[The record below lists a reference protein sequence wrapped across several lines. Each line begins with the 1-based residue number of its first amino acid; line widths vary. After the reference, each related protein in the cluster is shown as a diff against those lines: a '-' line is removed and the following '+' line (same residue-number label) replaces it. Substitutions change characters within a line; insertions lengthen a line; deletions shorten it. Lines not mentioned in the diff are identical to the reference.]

1 MVKERECLSMFMPAL
16 RHLKI
21 EGISSFGAKS
31 FDRFQSGLLAF
42 ASMLP
47 RTPVLA
53 SSVEDGLSAYI
64 SVQEVAYQPMIS
76 VPGGDMDLSCNCTNR
91 FVLSAAFSCE
101 TFQLR
106 TFS

>member
-1 MVKERECLSMFMPAL
+1 MVKALKYQPMFMPAP

-21 EGISSFGAKS
+21 EGISNFGAKS

-42 ASMLP
+42 AYMLP

-64 SVQEVAYQPMIS
+64 SMQQIAYQPMIS
-76 VPGGDMDLSCNCTNR
+76 VPGS
-91 FVLSAAFSCE
+91 SPIP
-101 TFQLR
+101 
-106 TFS
+106 